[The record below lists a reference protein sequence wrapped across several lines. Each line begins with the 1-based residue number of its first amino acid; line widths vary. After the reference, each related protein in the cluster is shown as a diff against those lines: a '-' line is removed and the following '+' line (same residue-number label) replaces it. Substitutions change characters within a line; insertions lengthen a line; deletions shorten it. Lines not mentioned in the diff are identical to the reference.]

1 MQNHLKKGELVF
13 LPSDITLVKIK
24 EGKDTSIHSW
34 TKTKEPRHVL
44 VVETKMDNYI
54 EILYDGAP
62 WLAKSI
68 DVYPLIKG
76 AKS

>member
-24 EGKDTSIHSW
+24 DGKDTSIHSW
-34 TKTKEPRHVL
+34 TRTKEPRHVL

-54 EILYDGAP
+54 EILYDGAR
-62 WLAKSI
+62 WLARPI

-76 AKS
+76 TSL